1 MSNLLY
7 ENLAQE
13 GTTVI
18 IIILYIQS
26 NATKS
31 KELAAPTAQGR
42 AQLVEGTVMYKSF
55 SLTNYHRIYLLNKL
69 SDKVVWHPL
78 R

>member
-18 IIILYIQS
+18 LYTQS
-26 NATKS
+26 NPRKS
-31 KELAAPTAQGR
+31 KELSMWPSSAR
-42 AQLVEGTVMYKSF
+42 
-55 SLTNYHRIYLLNKL
+55 
-69 SDKVVWHPL
+69 
-78 R
+78 

>member
-18 IIILYIQS
+18 LYTQS
-26 NATKS
+26 NPRIS
-31 KELAAPTAQGR
+31 KELGAAE
-42 AQLVEGTVMYKSF
+42 LS
-55 SLTNYHRIYLLNKL
+55 SLSVQEETIIITLYTYLTSSTK
-69 SDKVVWHPL
+69 KVVRHPL
-78 R
+78 A

>member
-18 IIILYIQS
+18 LYTQSNPRIFKELSVWPSSARRVYGYVQEETIIITLY
-26 NATKS
+26 TY
-31 KELAAPTAQGR
+31 LT
-42 AQLVEGTVMYKSF
+42 
-55 SLTNYHRIYLLNKL
+55 SLTK
-69 SDKVVWHPL
+69 KVVRHPL
-78 R
+78 T

>member
-18 IIILYIQS
+18 LYTQS
-26 NATKS
+26 NPRIS
-31 KELAAPTAQGR
+31 KELGAATACGG
-42 AQLVEGTVMYKSF
+42 AQLVECTVMYKK
-55 SLTNYHRIYLLNKL
+55 KL
-69 SDKVVWHPL
+69 SL
-78 R
+78 